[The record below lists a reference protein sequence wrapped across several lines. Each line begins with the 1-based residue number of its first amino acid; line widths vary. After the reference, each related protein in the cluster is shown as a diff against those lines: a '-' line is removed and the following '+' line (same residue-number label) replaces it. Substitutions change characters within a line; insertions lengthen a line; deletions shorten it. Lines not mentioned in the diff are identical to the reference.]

1 MLNALDTTFLV
12 EVEVAGHPHH
22 HWAKTALDALLTR
35 GDRLAISPQILAEF
49 VHVVTDPKRFSQPLT
64 MTQALARADL
74 WWNGEEVT
82 HVFPTPESTRQ
93 YLEWMRTHNLGR
105 KRLLDPHL
113 AANVN
118 ACPRELT
125 TQTPSSTSAIPPR
138 CAPPFC
144 SRPSWRTSSCA
155 N

>member
-105 KRLLDPHL
+105 KRLLDTHL
-113 AANVN
+113 AATYHTHGIRAILSSNVRDYTIFG
-118 ACPRELT
+118 CFDVI
-125 TQTPSSTSAIPPR
+125 SPP
-138 CAPPFC
+138 
-144 SRPSWRTSSCA
+144 T
-155 N
+155 